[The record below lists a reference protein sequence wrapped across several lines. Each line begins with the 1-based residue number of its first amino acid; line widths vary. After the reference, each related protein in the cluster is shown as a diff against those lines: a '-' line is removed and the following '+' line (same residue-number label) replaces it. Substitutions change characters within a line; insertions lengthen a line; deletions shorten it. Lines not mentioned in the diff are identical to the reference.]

1 MLRLMSNDDEVIA
14 AGITLLRIQCFSL
27 PLLSFFTVSGMFMQN
42 IGNYFSSLI
51 ISISR
56 QGFFYVPLVYLMPA
70 LYGKTGIYLLQPLAD
85 VLSFVLAVAVMC
97 RWYKKNNKAKI
108 KN

>member
-1 MLRLMSNDDEVIA
+1 MSNDDEVIA
-14 AGITLLRIQCFSL
+14 TGITLLRMQCFSL
-27 PLLSFFTVSGMFMQN
+27 PLLSFFAVSGMFMQN